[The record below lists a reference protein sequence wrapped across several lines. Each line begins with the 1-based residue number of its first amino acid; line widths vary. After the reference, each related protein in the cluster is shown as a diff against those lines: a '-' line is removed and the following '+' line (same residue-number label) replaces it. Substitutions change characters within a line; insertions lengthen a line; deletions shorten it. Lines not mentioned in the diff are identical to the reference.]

1 LKQLLEYFPNL
12 FESQIEQLAQLKDL
26 YSDWNQKINLISRKD
41 IEHLYERH
49 VLHSMSI
56 SKIIQFKQ
64 GTSILD
70 IGTGGGFP
78 GIPLSILFPNCNF
91 YLIDAIRK
99 KTKVVSEIVESLKLK
114 NVKVK
119 HLHSNE
125 LNEKF
130 DFIVSRA
137 VTAFPQFIKLAQGKI
152 NQESM
157 NSLPNGIL
165 YLKGGDLSDE
175 IKDFQKSTVLYPISD
190 FFSEEFFITKYIV
203 YYPI

>member
-1 LKQLLEYFPNL
+1 MKQLLEYFPNL

-78 GIPLSILFPNCNF
+78 GIPLAILFPNCNF